1 MGCYPTYT
9 RTSADA
15 HFVLKDNEE
24 TLIDFSGEMLY
35 EISSMWSNYILEASD
50 IENIQK
56 VDPLA
61 LAAQLHIQNNKNT
74 L

>member
-1 MGCYPTYT
+1 
-9 RTSADA
+9 
-15 HFVLKDNEE
+15 
-24 TLIDFSGEMLY
+24 MLY

-56 VDPLA
+56 VDPIT
-61 LAAQLHIQNNKNT
+61 LAAKLRATNNKNT

>member
-1 MGCYPTYT
+1 
-9 RTSADA
+9 
-15 HFVLKDNEE
+15 LKEKGE
-24 TLIDFSGEMLY
+24 TLVDFSGGMLY
-35 EISSMWSNYILEASD
+35 EISSMWSNYMLSASD
-50 IENIQK
+50 KENIQK